1 MRDAYSALFQQVRL
15 LFEIG
20 AVNRDNGHRPEP
32 ALQILRAWRH
42 EWRLKKRYP
51 ITVADDGAD
60 ALEERFVSIG
70 MGVLGR
76 VLVVVYTDRGDNIR
90 VISAR
95 AAAAHERAE
104 YEVGLP

>member
-1 MRDAYSALFQQVRL
+1 
-15 LFEIG
+15 
-20 AVNRDNGHRPEP
+20 
-32 ALQILRAWRH
+32 
-42 EWRLKKRYP
+42 
-51 ITVADDGAD
+51 
-60 ALEERFVSIG
+60 